1 MRVSCVKRAVKVL
14 VSDGRQFVGTTP
26 TSPFA
31 QLGLAQRTVDV
42 LNGMQVSS
50 TPLLQNPSRLLLAR
64 KHRSSHPLLHAKL
77 ARDELLAKA

>member
-1 MRVSCVKRAVKVL
+1 MQVL

-42 LNGMQVSS
+42 LNGMQVGS
-50 TPLLQNPSRLLLAR
+50 TPL
-64 KHRSSHPLLHAKL
+64 SSLTQH
-77 ARDELLAKA
+77 